1 MSTTSEIVERLKT
14 RFDPRIVQPDEL
26 SRAAA
31 LRLDELERDNARLT
45 SEVEKITRWANAS
58 LDSVKAVMWSYETA
72 LLNIEGHLSNHIE
85 THKKVDVA
93 IAVAYETARAAL
105 AGSGEK

>member
-45 SEVEKITRWANAS
+45 SEVEKITR
-58 LDSVKAVMWSYETA
+58 
-72 LLNIEGHLSNHIE
+72 
-85 THKKVDVA
+85 
-93 IAVAYETARAAL
+93 
-105 AGSGEK
+105 